1 MTPKPEAC
9 LLDASR
15 SALLTDLYQ
24 LTMMQAYQASHMS
37 EIASFEFF
45 FRRLPP
51 GRSFLLS
58 AGLEPLLDWLEGL
71 AFTAEEIDWL
81 RSLNRFDPE
90 FLETLTG
97 LRFRGEVSAVPE
109 GTVLFANEPMVRVTA
124 PIMQAQLVET
134 RLINLLHYQTLVAT
148 KAARC
153 VLAAQRVPV
162 VDFGLRRAPGAEAG
176 MLAARAA
183 WIAGFDASSN
193 MLAGMRFGIPLA
205 GTMAHAYVQAHE
217 AEALAFE
224 SFAHANPAH
233 AVLLIDTYDTE
244 QGAHRAVAVAQT
256 LARHGIEL
264 QGVRIDSGDLAP
276 MTRRVR
282 KILNDAGLSQV
293 RILVSGNLDEWQ
305 IAALNAVRAPI
316 DVYCVGTALTTS
328 LDAPALDCACKL
340 VEYAGR
346 PRDKRSIGKQTLPG
360 CKQVWRRLDAHACIA
375 EDLISLSDEAFEPSR
390 IATDP
395 RQLSLSGFSCAS
407 TTPRP
412 LLQVVMREGIRTRP
426 APTLAQLRDY
436 AASELAS
443 LPAASRELDGNT
455 PPPVRLSK
463 GLQALVKPLD
473 PVTNRGRGTGLQMTD
488 TADIG

>member
-1 MTPKPEAC
+1 
-9 LLDASR
+9 LIDASR

-24 LTMMQAYQASHMS
+24 LTMMQAYQASNMD
-37 EIASFEFF
+37 ETASFEFF

-51 GRSFLLS
+51 NRSFLLS
-58 AGLEPLLDWLEGL
+58 AGLEPLLEWLEKL
-71 AFTAEEIDWL
+71 AFTEEEIDWL
-81 RSLNRFDPE
+81 RSLNRFEPQ
-90 FLETLTG
+90 FLDGLQR
-97 LRFRGEVSAVPE
+97 LRFLGEVSAVPE

-124 PIMQAQLVET
+124 PIMQAQLIET

-162 VDFGLRRAPGAEAG
+162 VDFGLRRAHGAEAG
-176 MLAARAA
+176 LLAARAA
-183 WIAGFDASSN
+183 WIAGFSATSN
-193 MLAGMRFGIPLA
+193 VLAGLQFGIPLA

-224 SFAHANPAH
+224 SFARANPNYA
-233 AVLLIDTYDTE
+233 LMLIDTYDTE
-244 QGAHRAVAVAQT
+244 QGAHRAVAVAQA
-256 LARHGIEL
+256 LAHQGIKL

-276 MTRRVR
+276 LSRRVR
-282 KILNDAGLSQV
+282 KILDDAGLTEA

-305 IAALNAVRAPI
+305 IAALNAVGAPI
-316 DVYCVGTALTTS
+316 DTYCVGTALTTS
-328 LDAPALDCACKL
+328 MDVPALDCACKL

-346 PRDKRSIGKQTLPG
+346 PRSKRSIGKQTLPG

-375 EDLISLSDEAFEPSR
+375 EDLISLSHEACELRS
-390 IATDP
+390 AGGDP
-395 RQLSLSGFSCAS
+395 RQLSLRGFSAS
-407 TTPRP
+407 AGKPRA
-412 LLQVVMREGIRTRP
+412 LLQVVMREGRRLRP

-443 LPAASRELDGNT
+443 LPAASRDLDGST

-463 GLQALVKPLD
+463 GLQAVIKPFD
-473 PVTNRGRGTGLQMTD
+473 PVTHRGLSARLQMAD
-488 TADIG
+488 TADVG